1 MALNL
6 TIYSNANNV
15 SKTITVDFLNGTI
28 LDSSYNPSNPSNQ
41 RYYLKLST
49 SSKDTSGASYPI
61 VILEDLSTLA
71 LNGAKQSAS
80 NTAASYA
87 SINSAIIDYAYD
99 MINGHTLNQ
108 FNSGCSAKAPM
119 KFSNN

>member
-61 VILEDLSTLA
+61 VILEDLFTLA
-71 LNGAKQSAS
+71 LNGAKQSAT
-80 NTAASYA
+80 NTAAPYT
-87 SINSAIIDYAYD
+87 SINAAIIDYTYD
-99 MINGHTLNQ
+99 MIHGHTLNQ
-108 FNSGCSAKAPM
+108 FSSGCAAKAPM
-119 KFSNN
+119 KFSNG